1 MRLAGTIRDGCRL
14 LNSRVRRSSQLAW
27 VLLVLLVPVLQA
39 EPYVQWEMQN
49 YVVDGSLAGLK
60 GDPRRGRKIAIARG
74 KGNSLACHRLPIPE
88 EEFHGT
94 LGPPLYDIGAR
105 LTEGQIRLR
114 IIDEKQVNPMTIMP
128 GFYRDPSHFYRVLDE
143 YEGKTIL
150 TPQEV
155 EDVVAYLRTLRKMQ
169 K

>member
-1 MRLAGTIRDGCRL
+1 MILAGTICDGRRL
-14 LNSRVRRSSQLAW
+14 LNSRVRRSSQLAL
-27 VLLVLLVPVLQA
+27 VLALLVPVLQA
-39 EPYVQWEMQN
+39 EPYVQWEMKN
-49 YVVDGSLAGLK
+49 YAVDGSLAGLK

-74 KGNSLACHRLPIPE
+74 KGNCLACHRLPIPE

-94 LGPPLYDIGAR
+94 VGPPLYDIGAR

-128 GFYRDPSHFYRVLDE
+128 GFYRDPRHFYRVLDE

-155 EDVVAYLRTLRKMQ
+155 EDVVAYLRTLREMQ

>member
-1 MRLAGTIRDGCRL
+1 MPHQPVPGPVCICCASDALQAPGLAG
-14 LNSRVRRSSQLAW
+14 SV
-27 VLLVLLVPVLQA
+27 
-39 EPYVQWEMQN
+39 
-49 YVVDGSLAGLK
+49 
-60 GDPRRGRKIAIARG
+60 
-74 KGNSLACHRLPIPE
+74 
-88 EEFHGT
+88 
-94 LGPPLYDIGAR
+94 GPPLYDIGAR

-128 GFYRDPSHFYRVLDE
+128 GFYRDPRHFYRVLDE